1 MHAFLKNYIDSNKN
15 NHEVKIG
22 PYYVDI
28 LNEEGVY
35 EIQTKQ
41 LFRLRK
47 KLHVLLPEYVVTIV
61 LPLIKTKTIYWI
73 DTTSNEVSK
82 GRKSPKKCTWYDV
95 FSELYAIKDLLDNS
109 NMKIMPI
116 LLDVDEYRLLNGWSY
131 DKKKGSTCHDRIVTN
146 VHESMMIASKE
157 DYCKLVPDS
166 LAEDFSSKDF
176 AKEAHTSIKN
186 ARLTLNILRHLGVVK
201 QISKKG
207 NLLIYNRSIQKR
219 RKDIPST
226 PNSHMYKHTTGY

>member
-1 MHAFLKNYIDSNKN
+1 MHM
-15 NHEVKIG
+15 V
-22 PYYVDI
+22 
-28 LNEEGVY
+28 
-35 EIQTKQ
+35 
-41 LFRLRK
+41 R
-47 KLHVLLPEYVVTIV
+47 
-61 LPLIKTKTIYWI
+61 
-73 DTTSNEVSK
+73 
-82 GRKSPKKCTWYDV
+82 C

-201 QISKKG
+201 QISKRQPV
-207 NLLIYNRSIQKR
+207 NLQQVHTKR